1 MSYHVVD
8 PDSIEPREGIPGA
21 HRYLNDAVDLEEM
34 AVQVIEAEPGEDVAP
49 FHYHAESDE
58 VFYVLEGTLNAEG
71 SDDEFTIESGNWFFI
86 KSGNPIHVFNA
97 DDASE
102 TLRALLLNL
111 DVDDFTLWSAD
122 DDE

>member
-1 MSYHVVD
+1 MSYHVVE
-8 PDSIEPREGIPGA
+8 PESIEPRDGIPGA

-34 AVQVIEAEPGEDVAP
+34 AIQVIEAEPGEDVAP

-58 VFYVLEGTLNAEG
+58 VFYVLEGTLTAEVP
-71 SDDEFTIESGNWFFI
+71 DDEFTVEAGNWFFI
-86 KSGNPIHVFNA
+86 NSENPLHVFNA
-97 DDASE
+97 ADATE
-102 TLRALLLNL
+102 PLRALLINL